1 LARIP
6 TFPLR
11 RPALT
16 AATLTFVVVLPLA
29 GMALRA
35 DERFKIYRY
44 GAHHAGDP
52 AGVLTYPI
60 ESIGP
65 FLRLGNFRP
74 LGRLVE
80 HAQFL
85 VAYETVNLAA
95 IPTHIANGL
104 WRILTIS
111 ATAAVLVWFVARFTG
126 PGTGQGAAYGLLAG
140 VLFAATLVGAGNVSA
155 VVMFSTMYF
164 GSAIIVLLVCGAFVA
179 IRRAGERTSP
189 THGRLVAFA
198 ALGAV
203 CASFNELTYLALP
216 LSAITV
222 LATVPGHERDGSF
235 LERLGRTGQLQ
246 RWIAFAL
253 GFAVVSL
260 PVRVA
265 IYRICSQPG
274 AECYEQTHATLE
286 GWSLWLL
293 TYRVAVGVPY
303 VGWMASYP
311 GMAEHELG
319 PVLGALV
326 VLAGLVAALAVG
338 VALTGRGT
346 ATLARDT
353 HTRSLLGL
361 TVLGAG
367 FVVLAAT
374 VASLSEGVQT
384 GRPGA
389 GWRETPFTLVGMAL
403 VGTAVLGSLRR
414 WIGTG
419 SSAGRVVIASA
430 CAIVAVTVGGT
441 MTYNIK
447 RVATDGAHPEW
458 VLHNEIALSVATF
471 DRSSEGDGR
480 RCELV
485 RRLEETA
492 TESLANNLVDGLD
505 IVARQRAGVPYCSRR

>member
-16 AATLTFVVVLPLA
+16 AAALTFAVVLPLA

-44 GAHHAGDP
+44 GAHHAGEP
-52 AGVLTYPI
+52 TGVLTYPI

-80 HAQFL
+80 HGQFL
-85 VAYETVNLAA
+85 LAYETVNLAA
-95 IPTHIANGL
+95 IPTHLANGL

-111 ATAAVLVWFVARFTG
+111 AAAAVLVWFVARFTG

-140 VLFAATLVGAGNVSA
+140 VLFAGTLVGAGNVSA

-179 IRRAGERTSP
+179 VRGGEERTSP
-189 THGRLVAFA
+189 RRGILVTFGV
-198 ALGAV
+198 LGAV

-253 GFAVVSL
+253 GFSAIFL

-274 AECYEQTHATLE
+274 AECYEQTHVTLE

-319 PVLGALV
+319 PILGALA
-326 VLAGLVAALAVG
+326 VLVGLVAALAVG
-338 VALTGRGT
+338 VALTRRGT
-346 ATLARDT
+346 ATLDRG
-353 HTRSLLGL
+353 TRRLLGL
-361 TVLGAG
+361 AALGAG

-374 VASLSEGVQT
+374 TASLSEGVQT
-384 GRPGA
+384 GHPGA
-389 GWRETPFTLVGMAL
+389 GWRETPFTLVGL
-403 VGTAVLGSLRR
+403 TLLGTAVLGSLRR
-414 WIGTG
+414 LIWTG
-419 SSAGRVVIASA
+419 GAAGRVVIVSA
-430 CAIVAVTVGGT
+430 CAIVAMTVGGT
-441 MTYNIK
+441 VTYNMK
-447 RVATDGAHPEW
+447 RVVSDGAHPES

-471 DRSSEGDGR
+471 DRSSEGDDR

-492 TESLANNLVDGLD
+492 TQTLTDDLVDGLD
-505 IVARQRAGVPYCSRR
+505 IVAQQRAGVPYCTRR